1 MQKLFIKTI
10 EIENFK
16 TIKKL
21 KFIPNSNFNII
32 IGKNNIG
39 KSTIFEAILLWEKC
53 YNLIIQSNRK
63 DFYNLS
69 ATASQYLAFQDLNFL
84 RIVDD
89 RDLFF
94 TSSNTSKITVNISDG
109 TNEFP
114 LGVSIAKPPTIKN
127 SFYRIS
133 TLKQK
138 SFKEFSTYAKE
149 NSSKLDEIIF
159 IYQTRPIAN
168 VLQKEP
174 FLNEGKIKNKIENG
188 LSQEVL
194 RNKIIAKTPEELT
207 TLEENIS
214 NVIEQSIKFS
224 KITPSQKKN
233 DEYINLKINDK
244 DIHLQGSGLL
254 QIIEILSTINY
265 IEAPLNVLLVDEPD
279 SHIHSNLQNKLM
291 AYLKSI
297 LNNQTFVISHNDSFV
312 NDATEGE
319 IFYLNDEIKDI
330 GNLIHLEK
338 NKFDLIKNDL
348 GGIIIGLTKIN
359 NAENIIFV
367 EGDDDINYLTL
378 LLEKYLL
385 IFNINYNTKKLTF
398 YHLRGK
404 DYIEKKVEN
413 VKRVVGQI
421 FKGKKFS
428 CIYDKDFSTI
438 ESANALNT
446 SLERTMGV
454 ATSKAMYHNG
464 YCIESVLF
472 SDITKL
478 CNFLWK
484 ATPDYVIISL
494 AEITMFV
501 KYYEKILIQQ
511 IQKIGT
517 EEYKQLNEKFKGQKK
532 ESRPELQNTEFAD
545 FIENANDNLQ
555 YFMNK
560 SHIKDFII
568 RIENSYSF
576 SYFNKEEENDE
587 FYVSALFNLYVN
599 SIKTS
604 DDFYIDYIQTL
615 DKLIR

>member
-1 MQKLFIKTI
+1 MQKLFIKKI

-21 KFIPNSNFNII
+21 TFTPNSNFNII

-53 YNLIIQSNRK
+53 YNLILQSNK
-63 DFYNLS
+63 KEFYNLGGS
-69 ATASQYLAFQDLNFL
+69 LSQYLTFQDLNFL

-89 RDLFF
+89 RDLFY
-94 TSSNTSKITVNISDG
+94 TMSNTSKITIIISDSV
-109 TNEFP
+109 NEFE
-114 LGVSIAKPPTIKN
+114 LGVSIVKPKTIKN

-138 SFKEFSTYAKE
+138 GFKDFSNYAKDK
-149 NSSKLDEIIF
+149 NTKLDEIIF

-174 FLNEGKIKNKIENG
+174 FLNKGKIKKKIENG

-194 RNKIIAKTPEELT
+194 RNKILTKTNEELT
-207 TLEENIS
+207 TLEQNIS
-214 NVIEQSIKFS
+214 SLIEQDVKFS
-224 KITPSQKKN
+224 NITPSQKKN
-233 DEYINLKINDK
+233 DEYINLKINGK

-291 AYLKSI
+291 VYLKSI
-297 LNNQTFVISHNDSFV
+297 MNNQTFVISHNDTFV

-319 IFYLNDEIKDI
+319 VFYLNDEIKES
-330 GNLIHLEK
+330 GNLVDLEQT
-338 NKFDLIKNDL
+338 KFDLIKNDL

-367 EGDDDINYLTL
+367 EGDDDIQYMTK
-378 LLEKYLL
+378 LLEKY
-385 IFNINYNTKKLTF
+385 ISINSIDYNLNKLTF

-404 DYIEKKVEN
+404 DYIEKKVEH

-421 FKGKKFS
+421 FSGKKFS

-438 ESANALNT
+438 ESANILNA
-446 SLERTMGV
+446 SLERKMSHS
-454 ATSKAMYHNG
+454 SKAIYHNG

-472 SDITKL
+472 SDIEKL
-478 CNFLWK
+478 CQFLWK
-484 ATPDYVIISL
+484 STPIHLIISL
-494 AEITMFV
+494 KEIKAFV
-501 KYYEKILIQQ
+501 VFYESILIKQVN
-511 IQKIGT
+511 KIGSK
-517 EEYKQLNEKFKGQKK
+517 EYKQLYEQFKGQKK
-532 ESRPELQNTEFAD
+532 DSRPELNNIEFAD
-545 FIENANDNLQ
+545 FVENSGNNLQ
-555 YFMNK
+555 FFMNK
-560 SHIKDFII
+560 SHIKDFIT
-568 RIENSYSF
+568 RMEESYSF
-576 SYFNKEEENDE
+576 SFFDKQEESDE
-587 FYVSALFNLYVN
+587 FYVSSLFDLYVN
-599 SIKTS
+599 YIKES
-604 DDFYIDYIQTL
+604 DDFYQSYKDTIIE
-615 DKLIR
+615 LIR